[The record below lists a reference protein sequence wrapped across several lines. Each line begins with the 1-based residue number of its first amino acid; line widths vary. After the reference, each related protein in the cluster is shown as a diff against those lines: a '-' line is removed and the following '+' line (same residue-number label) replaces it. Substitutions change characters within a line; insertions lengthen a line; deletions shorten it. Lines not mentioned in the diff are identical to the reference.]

1 MKRAVVA
8 VAVAAVAALGA
19 WAWWPARPAPVPVL
33 LISIDTLRADA
44 LACLGGQARTPQ
56 ICTLAEEGVL
66 FGQAVTAAPL
76 TGPSHASILGGRFP
90 YHHGIR
96 DNGQVLPA
104 GQGGLAPWL
113 RERGFR
119 TAGFVSG
126 FPLHRQFGF
135 DLGFDH
141 YDDQFAATPGANPFA
156 LQERPAQAT
165 VQAAQQWLRSGDTA
179 NWFMWVHLYDPHTPY
194 TAPAEFARDG
204 EHGGYLAEI
213 AYADHWVG
221 ELVRAARARNPDTV
235 VVLTSDHGEGLGE
248 HGEYDHGL
256 LLYQSTLRVPLLI
269 VAPGRLPP
277 QRLDTPVR
285 TVDIAPTVLGLVDAP
300 VPAGLD
306 GIDLAPALRQG
317 RAPQPPPAY
326 SESYFGAIT
335 YGWSPLKALR
345 EGAWKRIQGARAEV
359 FDLTADPAEHT
370 PATQAPALA
379 ADARLESLLAALP
392 EPPAPAG
399 DAATAEATAR
409 LRSLGYL
416 GAGSPVTAS
425 RWRNDVDARDGLAEH
440 TEVLRAQDALEHR
453 RWAEAEQ
460 RLRAILQQHPDNRVA
475 QLRLGS
481 LLFGQRRVDEGLAHL
496 GRASELD
503 PDNPETRY
511 QLADAL
517 LRAGRYA
524 AAADAWAEVTQ
535 RQPRRA
541 AAWSNLGSAL
551 LLGGKGEASLLAFE
565 QAVSLA
571 PDAANLRENLAR
583 AQLRLGRKA
592 AAISTLQQLAQR
604 QPKDFALAALVALQ
618 LSDNGERDAAETW
631 LAQAKPAQEAY
642 AEAHL
647 SLALRWLPEDR
658 TRAADHLRQAIAAR
672 PALRAAVASDAE
684 LAALLAPAQ

>member
-1 MKRAVVA
+1 MKRRVLA
-8 VAVAAVAALGA
+8 VALAAAAAVGA
-19 WAWWPARPAPVPVL
+19 WTWWQAKTSPAPVL

-44 LACLGGQARTPQ
+44 LSCLGGEARTPE
-56 ICTLAEEGVL
+56 ICKLAEQGVL
-66 FGQAVTAAPL
+66 FGEAVTATPL

-104 GQGGLAPWL
+104 AQGGLGQWL
-113 RERGFR
+113 RRSGFG
-119 TAGFVSG
+119 TAAFVSG

-165 VQAAQQWLRSGDTA
+165 VQAAQQWLRSTDAA
-179 NWFMWVHLYDPHTPY
+179 NWFIWVHLYDPHTPY
-194 TAPAEFARDG
+194 TAPAEYARDG

-221 ELVRAARARNPDTV
+221 ELVRAARARNPDTI
-235 VVLTSDHGEGLGE
+235 VVLTSDHGEGLGD

-269 VAPGRLPP
+269 VAPGRLPA

-285 TVDIAPTVLGLVDAP
+285 TVDIAPTVLGLVG
-300 VPAGLD
+300 VPAPADLD

-335 YGWSPLKALR
+335 YGWAPLKALR
-345 EGAWKRIQGARAEV
+345 EGPWKRIQGARAEI
-359 FDLTADPAEHT
+359 FDFKADPAEGAT
-370 PATQAPALA
+370 STQASAA
-379 ADARLESLLAALP
+379 VADARLESLLAALP
-392 EPPAPAG
+392 EPQPVAG

-416 GAGSPVTAS
+416 GAGSPVNAS

-440 TEVLRAQDALEHR
+440 TDVLRAQDALEHR
-453 RWAEAEQ
+453 RWADAEQ

-481 LLFGQRRVDEGLAHL
+481 LLFGQRRVDEGIAHL
-496 GRASELD
+496 SRASELD
-503 PDNPETRY
+503 PENPETRY

-517 LRAGRYA
+517 LRAGRYG

-551 LLGGKGEASLLAFE
+551 LLGGKGEPSLVAFE

-571 PDAANLRENLAR
+571 PEAANLRENLAR
-583 AQLRLGRKA
+583 AQLRLGRRSD
-592 AAISTLQQLAQR
+592 AIASLQQLAQR
-604 QPKDFALAALVALQ
+604 QPTDFPLAALLALQ
-618 LSDNGERDAAETW
+618 LSDNGEREEAGRW
-631 LAQAKPAQEAY
+631 LAQAKPTQEAY

-647 SLALRWLPEDR
+647 SLALRWFADDR
-658 TRAADHLRQAIAAR
+658 QRAATHLREAIKAK
-672 PALRAAVASDAE
+672 PALRTAVAADAE
-684 LAALLAPAQ
+684 LAALL